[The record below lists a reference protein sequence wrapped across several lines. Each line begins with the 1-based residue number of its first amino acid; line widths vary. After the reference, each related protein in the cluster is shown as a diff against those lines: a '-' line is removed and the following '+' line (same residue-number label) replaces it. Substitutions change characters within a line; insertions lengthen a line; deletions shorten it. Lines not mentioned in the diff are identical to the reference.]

1 MWRKNEVSRPEASK
15 RNATTI
21 LSVESAKMPSL
32 QASDLSLD
40 ARQRRILFRS
50 WHRGMREM
58 DLVLGR
64 FADAEIASL
73 GSSELDDYELLLE
86 AQDRDV
92 FSWLTLEAETPSSY
106 DTPVLRKIRAFH
118 SHGGPIHT

>member
-1 MWRKNEVSRPEASK
+1 
-15 RNATTI
+15 
-21 LSVESAKMPSL
+21 MPSL
-32 QASDLSLD
+32 HASKFSLD
-40 ARQRRILFRS
+40 ARRRRIVFRS
-50 WHRGMREM
+50 WHRGMLEM

-73 GSSELDDYELLLE
+73 GCSELDDYERLLE

-92 FSWLTLEAETPSSY
+92 FSWLTGAAETPDSY

-118 SHGGPIHT
+118 SHAGPIHT

>member
-1 MWRKNEVSRPEASK
+1 
-15 RNATTI
+15 
-21 LSVESAKMPSL
+21 MPSS
-32 QASDLSLD
+32 QAFELSLD
-40 ARQRRILFRS
+40 ARRRRIRFRS

-64 FADAEIASL
+64 FADAEIARL
-73 GSSELDDYELLLE
+73 GSSELDDYERLLE

-92 FSWLTLEAETPSSY
+92 FSWLTLEAATPSSY

-118 SHGGPIHT
+118 SHAGQIHT

>member
-1 MWRKNEVSRPEASK
+1 
-15 RNATTI
+15 
-21 LSVESAKMPSL
+21 MPSL
-32 QASDLSLD
+32 QAPYLSLD

-64 FADAEIASL
+64 FADAEIGSL
-73 GSSELDDYELLLE
+73 CDSELDDYELLLE
-86 AQDRDV
+86 ARDRDV
-92 FSWLTLEAETPSSY
+92 FSWLTGEAEIPSLY

-118 SHGGPIHT
+118 SHAGPIQT

>member
-1 MWRKNEVSRPEASK
+1 
-15 RNATTI
+15 
-21 LSVESAKMPSL
+21 MPSL

-40 ARQRRILFRS
+40 ARNRRILFRS

-64 FADAEIASL
+64 FADAEIARL
-73 GSSELDDYELLLE
+73 CDSELDDYERLLE

-92 FSWLTLEAETPSSY
+92 FSWLTGEAEIPSLY

-118 SHGGPIHT
+118 SHTGPIHI

>member
-1 MWRKNEVSRPEASK
+1 MPGLLAS
-15 RNATTI
+15 N
-21 LSVESAKMPSL
+21 M
-32 QASDLSLD
+32 SLD
-40 ARQRRILFRS
+40 ARRRRILFRS
-50 WHRGMREM
+50 WHRGMREL

-92 FSWLTLEAETPSSY
+92 FSWLTFATEIPRLY

-118 SHGGPIHT
+118 SHAGPIHP

>member
-1 MWRKNEVSRPEASK
+1 MRRRRKILRSRRAMTARPLTSAW
-15 RNATTI
+15 APTI
-21 LSVESAKMPSL
+21 K
-32 QASDLSLD
+32 
-40 ARQRRILFRS
+40 
-50 WHRGMREM
+50 REM

-92 FSWLTLEAETPSSY
+92 FSWLTGETEIPSLY
-106 DTPVLRKIRAFH
+106 DTPVLWKIRAFY
-118 SHGGPIHT
+118 SHTGPIHT

>member
-1 MWRKNEVSRPEASK
+1 
-15 RNATTI
+15 
-21 LSVESAKMPSL
+21 MPSL
-32 QASDLSLD
+32 QAPYLSLD

-64 FADAEIASL
+64 FADAEIGSL
-73 GSSELDDYELLLE
+73 CDSELDDYELLLE
-86 AQDRDV
+86 ARDHDV
-92 FSWLTLEAETPSSY
+92 FSWLTGEAEIPSLY

-118 SHGGPIHT
+118 SHAGPIQT

>member
-1 MWRKNEVSRPEASK
+1 
-15 RNATTI
+15 
-21 LSVESAKMPSL
+21 MPSP
-32 QASDLSLD
+32 QASNLSQD
-40 ARQRRILFRS
+40 TRQRRILFRS

-64 FADAEIASL
+64 FADAEIANL
-73 GSSELDDYELLLE
+73 CETELDDYELLLE